1 MKTIIPILAAG
12 ALAAGLFAGAAAAAQ
27 TTLKMAHSY
36 TPGNI
41 WYEAGEAYKK
51 AIEERTGGKVK
62 VAIDHS
68 RTTGDWPQ
76 QIEGLLIG
84 TNDIVIQSVGA
95 LDRYNIIAGIEAYPY
110 LIHDL
115 DHFKKVFYGPLG
127 KELYDEIAKKTRF
140 KIIGAGYRGAR
151 PLTARRNWP
160 RVADLKALKMR
171 VPPLKMYRL
180 TWEYLGASP
189 VPMGAAELFTSLQQG
204 VVDGQENPLEVVEML
219 KLNEVQKYVIET
231 AHIIGAMTF
240 IFSDQR
246 FRSLPADLQKIL
258 QEEGNRVMLEATAE
272 MEKLEEKLKSDLIAK
287 GMTFTPVNRD
297 EWRGKARQRRRREG
311 EMVRV
316 PHREPLHECG
326 TAGAGDRLPGA

>member
-1 MKTIIPILAAG
+1 MTTEEPMTRIVSSMAAG
-12 ALAAGLFAGAAAAAQ
+12 ALAAVLLAGGASAQ

-51 AIEERTGGKVK
+51 AIEERTAGKVK
-62 VAIDHS
+62 VIVDHS

-84 TNDIVIQSVGA
+84 TNDIVIQSVGT

-110 LIHDL
+110 LIRDL

-127 KELYDEIAKKTRF
+127 AELYDEIAKKTRF
-140 KIIGAGYRGAR
+140 KIVGAGYRGAR
-151 PLTARRNWP
+151 HLSSNRNVP
-160 RVADLKALKMR
+160 SVADLRGLKLR

-204 VVDGQENPLEVVEML
+204 VVDGQENPLEVLELL
-219 KLNEVQKYVIET
+219 KLHEVQKYVIET

-240 IFSDQR
+240 IFSDRR
-246 FRSLPADLQKIL
+246 FKSFPADLQKIL
-258 QEEGNRVMLEATAE
+258 QEEGDKVMLASTGQ
-272 MEKLEEKLKSDLIAK
+272 MEQLEGKLKQGLIAK
-287 GMTFTPVNRD
+287 GMTFTPVKQA
-297 EWRGKARQRRRREG
+297 EWQAKLA
-311 EMVRV
+311 
-316 PHREPLHECG
+316 PLPKDFPEL
-326 TAGAGDRLPGA
+326 APWVAKIQAVK